1 MARIMLRAHKD
12 PFTVA
17 APGQVFRKN
26 LIGENVG
33 NLLFQQASYKLLQTE
48 GTEVVTGRLL
58 GGREEAERIN
68 DEFDHVVVPLAN
80 AFRFSFQSELDR
92 LSETLEHLR
101 VPVTVLGVGAQMNLD
116 GDVARLGRM
125 RASVSRFMRAVLDRS
140 PSVGVRGE
148 FTEQY
153 LHSIGFS
160 EIDVIGC
167 PSLYMNGPDLRVE
180 KRVERLHR
188 LSRIS
193 LNLTPYVTELGPLVE
208 QQMLRY
214 PRLRYAA
221 QHREALGML
230 LDGTRLSAETLGE
243 EQRLLPTHHGHPL
256 IARNRTSFFV
266 DPRPWIH
273 YLSRFDFSFG
283 TRIHG
288 NIAALLAGTP
298 AHVLAHDSR
307 TLELARFYDIPYTA
321 MREVTPDTDAADLY
335 AASDYS
341 AFNAGLPGRFS
352 RFSDYLQAHGLQHV
366 YQAGQDATRFERRAS
381 VTPFPGDVSRSLA
394 YRRASVVRAIRG
406 IPQASRHPE
415 PAVA

>member
-17 APGQVFRKN
+17 GPGQVFRKN

-58 GGREEAERIN
+58 GGREQAERIN
-68 DEFDHVVVPLAN
+68 DQFDHVVIPLAN

-92 LSETLEHLR
+92 LSETIESLT
-101 VPVTVLGVGAQMNLD
+101 VPVTVLGVGAQMHLD
-116 GDVARLGRM
+116 GDTARLGRM

-148 FTEQY
+148 ATEQY
-153 LHSIGFS
+153 LQSIGFS
-160 EIDVIGC
+160 QTDVIGC
-167 PSLYMNGPDLRVE
+167 PSLYMNGPGLRVN
-180 KRVERLHR
+180 KRVEHLNRF
-188 LSRIS
+188 SKIS

-208 QQMLRY
+208 QQMRRY

-230 LDGTRLSAETLGE
+230 LDGTRLSADTLAE

-266 DPRPWIH
+266 DPRPWIK

-307 TLELARFYDIPYTA
+307 TLELARFYDIPHTE
-321 MREVTPDTDAADLY
+321 MHDVTGATDAAELFD
-335 AASDYS
+335 ASDYS
-341 AFNAGLPGRFS
+341 AFNAGLPGRFAH
-352 RFSDYLQAHGLQHV
+352 FADYLREQGLSHV
-366 YQAGQDATRFERRAS
+366 YEAGQDATRFDRRAAA
-381 VTPFPGDVSRSLA
+381 TPFPGDVSRSLA
-394 YRRASVVRAIRG
+394 YRRAAATRVIRR
-406 IPQASRHPE
+406 IPQGARRPE
-415 PAVA
+415 TAIA

>member
-1 MARIMLRAHKD
+1 MTRILLRAHKD

-17 APGQVFRKN
+17 APGKVFRKN

-58 GGREEAERIN
+58 GGREEAERISS
-68 DEFDHVVVPLAN
+68 EFDHVVIPLAN
-80 AFRFSFQSELDR
+80 AFRFSFRPEVDR
-92 LSETLEHLR
+92 LSETIESLT
-101 VPVTVLGVGAQMNLD
+101 VPVTVLGVGAQMHLD
-116 GDVARLGRM
+116 GDLARLDRM
-125 RASVSRFMRAVLDRS
+125 RGSVSRFMRAVLDRS

-148 FTEQY
+148 FTERY
-153 LHSIGFS
+153 LHSLGFS
-160 EIDVIGC
+160 DTDVIGC
-167 PSLYMNGPDLRVE
+167 PSLYMNGPDLQVT
-180 KRVERLHR
+180 KRVAKLNR
-188 LSRIS
+188 LSKIS
-193 LNLTPYVTELGPLVE
+193 LNLTPYVTALGPLVE
-208 QQMLRY
+208 QQMRRY

-230 LDGTRLSAETLGE
+230 LDGSRLRTEVLAE

-256 IARNRTSFFV
+256 ISRNRTSFFV
-266 DPRPWIH
+266 DPRPWIR

-307 TLELARFYDIPYTA
+307 TLELARFYDIPHTPMNQVTA
-321 MREVTPDTDAADLY
+321 ATDAADLY
-335 AASDYS
+335 AGSDYA
-341 AFNAGLPGRFS
+341 AFNAGLPARFAH
-352 RFSDYLQAHGLQHV
+352 FADYLGEHRLQHV
-366 YQAGQDATRFERRAS
+366 YQPGQDATRFERRAAA
-381 VTPFPGDVSRSLA
+381 TPFPGDVSRSLA
-394 YRRASVVRAIRG
+394 YRRASATRIIRR
-406 IPQASRHPE
+406 IPQGVRRPE

>member
-1 MARIMLRAHKD
+1 MTRILLRAHKD

-17 APGQVFRKN
+17 APGKVFRKN

-58 GGREEAERIN
+58 GGREQAERIN
-68 DEFDHVVVPLAN
+68 AQFDHVVIPLAN
-80 AFRFSFQSELDR
+80 AFRFSFRTELDR
-92 LSETLEHLR
+92 MTETIESLT
-101 VPVTVLGVGAQMNLD
+101 VPVTVLGVGAQMHLD
-116 GDVARLGRM
+116 GDIARLGRM

-148 FTEQY
+148 FTERY
-153 LHSIGFS
+153 LQSLGFS
-160 EIDVIGC
+160 DTDVIGC
-167 PSLYMNGPDLRVE
+167 PSLYMNGPDLQVT
-180 KRVERLHR
+180 KRVQR
-188 LSRIS
+188 LSKLSKIS

-208 QQMLRY
+208 QQMKRY

-230 LDGTRLSAETLGE
+230 LGGAPLTPEVLAEA
-243 EQRLLPTHHGHPL
+243 QRLLPTHHEHPL

-266 DPRPWIH
+266 DPRPWID

-307 TLELARFYDIPYTA
+307 TLELARFYDIPHTP
-321 MREVTPDTDAADLY
+321 MHQVTGDTDAADLY
-335 AASDYS
+335 AASDYA
-341 AFNAGLPGRFS
+341 AFNAGLPARFAH
-352 RFSDYLQAHGLQHV
+352 FADYLDEHGLQHV
-366 YQAGQDATRFERRAS
+366 YQPGQDAMRFERRAAA
-381 VTPFPGDVSRSLA
+381 TPFPGDVSRSLA
-394 YRRASVVRAIRG
+394 YRRASAVRVLRRFPSG
-406 IPQASRHPE
+406 VRRPE
-415 PAVA
+415 AAVA